1 MKRAGVEGGRRASA
15 RRGGQRGGARASG
28 EGTAAISQQL
38 TLALAGWKAAQAAI
52 SEQLTSSLEAWN
64 RASKRPA
71 KAAAVVATVAVPAPV
86 KVVAGEHAVMEAA
99 CVALR
104 AGGSFAAFER
114 ATRADWMRVAQMLYR
129 RWPLPASVEVMD
141 IYQELITAV
150 AIRRP
155 SDPRTLYER
164 WEPGRGA
171 AIGRYVAW
179 NAVVWAVRWIHVQR
193 GVRKTRENGGSRGR
207 DASQFAKPLSSFE
220 RVDGTSSIPE
230 QVTAATQ
237 QAVVEGGE
245 TRRAILDR
253 LRSDQDRAVLEI
265 YLETGGCVQ
274 EAARI
279 LAAQPGMGFR
289 LKRDPVDMVERVVRH
304 SRWAAERVMQA
315 EVV

>member
-1 MKRAGVEGGRRASA
+1 MKRAGVEGARRGSA
-15 RRGGQRGGARASG
+15 RRGDARSG
-28 EGTAAISQQL
+28 TRAAGVELAISQQL

-52 SEQLTSSLEAWN
+52 SVQLTSSLEAWHL
-64 RASKRPA
+64 ASKRA
-71 KAAAVVATVAVPAPV
+71 VKAAPVVAPVAVAPPV

-99 CVALR
+99 CLALR
-104 AGGSFAAFER
+104 AGGTFAAFER
-114 ATRADWMRVAQMLYR
+114 ATRADWMRVAQMLFR
-129 RWPLPASVEVMD
+129 RWPLPASVEVSD

-179 NAVVWAVRWIHVQR
+179 NAVVWAVRWIHEQR
-193 GVRKTRENGGSRGR
+193 GVKKTRENGGSRGR
-207 DASQFAKPLSSFE
+207 DASQFARPLSSFE

-230 QVTAATQ
+230 QVTAPTQ
-237 QAVVEGGE
+237 QAAVEGGE

-265 YLETGGCVQ
+265 YLDTGGCVQ

-279 LAAQPGMGFR
+279 LAERPGMGFR
-289 LKRDPVDMVERVVRH
+289 LKRDPLDMVERVVRH